1 MKYQAMSETVLKA
14 VGGKEN
20 ITSVTHC
27 ATRLRIDARDT
38 SIIDL
43 QLAKSADQALGAV
56 VSGGQLQVIIG
67 PNVTEAYNDF
77 LDFAGIEVGGG
88 TVADDAQTAK
98 DLAEGIKSGNTAMG
112 LIEKFGNVSAQVFM
126 PIVPA
131 LIVGGLIL
139 SIKNL
144 LVNYCGLS
152 TDSGTAQVLLAI
164 FSASFSFLPV
174 YLGYQLAAEDSQQDQ
189 LAAVMKMQPIM
200 GALLGAIMISSSI
213 SGAEGLDFL
222 GIPIPTNDYSSTVV
236 PIVLGVVFMYFVDRV
251 LQKII
256 PDVTKLFLKP
266 LLTMVVVVP
275 VELIVLGPAGSM
287 MGYALSDAVTWL
299 MDNVAFIATP
309 ILAALNP
316 YFVMLGLDKAYIAI
330 EVTSLAQLGWA
341 PIIFGFISNLCIG
354 GTSLALATAIKGNK
368 EKRGMVTTVAVTAL
382 CGVTEPAFYG
392 CLIERPRLLV
402 GTAIG
407 ALRWTPCRHL
417 CSEGVCCWSMPRP
430 SFGTHL
436 YRSRWVHGQLRAGM
450 RCRHHRHRRLLH
462 RCTRDH
468 QEEPQLY

>member
-88 TVADDAQTAK
+88 TVADDAQTA
-98 DLAEGIKSGNTAMG
+98 MG

-174 YLGYQLAAEDSQQDQ
+174 YLGYQLAA
-189 LAAVMKMQPIM
+189 VMKMQPIM

-236 PIVLGVVFMYFVDRV
+236 PIVLGVVFMYFVDRG

-256 PDVTKLFLKP
+256 PDITKLFLKP
-266 LLTMVVVVP
+266 LLTMFIVVP
-275 VELIVLGPAGSM
+275 VELIILGPAGSM
-287 MGYALSDAVTWL
+287 MGYALSDAATWL

-354 GTSLALATAIKGNK
+354 GTSLALATAMKGNK

-407 ALRWTPCRHL
+407 ALCAGLPAGIFVLKEYVAGACPGL
-417 CSEGVCCWSMPRP
+417 LSALIFIAPDGSMGNFVLACVVAVIAIVV
-430 SFGTHL
+430 SFIAARVIIKKNPN
-436 YRSRWVHGQLRAGM
+436 YI
-450 RCRHHRHRRLLH
+450 
-462 RCTRDH
+462 
-468 QEEPQLY
+468 E

>member
-1 MKYQAMSETVLKA
+1 MPYLETVQELLEAKEGEHVQFKEA
-14 VGGKEN
+14 KNRFDFGEAAKCCCALANNGGGKLVFG
-20 ITSVTHC
+20 ITDKRPRSVVGS
-27 ATRLRIDARDT
+27 AAFDQPERTR
-38 SIIDL
+38 
-43 QLAKSADQALGAV
+43 
-56 VSGGQLQVIIG
+56 
-67 PNVTEAYNDF
+67 
-77 LDFAGIEVGGG
+77 
-88 TVADDAQTAK
+88 
-98 DLAEGIKSGNTAMG
+98 MG

-174 YLGYQLAAEDSQQDQ
+174 YLGYQLAA
-189 LAAVMKMQPIM
+189 VMKMQPIM

-236 PIVLGVVFMYFVDRV
+236 PIVLGVVFMYFVDRG

-266 LLTMVVVVP
+266 LLTMIIVVP
-275 VELIVLGPAGSM
+275 VELIILGPAGSM

-354 GTSLALATAIKGNK
+354 AS
-368 EKRGMVTTVAVTAL
+368 
-382 CGVTEPAFYG
+382 P
-392 CLIERPRLLV
+392 
-402 GTAIG
+402 
-407 ALRWTPCRHL
+407 W
-417 CSEGVCCWSMPRP
+417 
-430 SFGTHL
+430 
-436 YRSRWVHGQLRAGM
+436 QL
-450 RCRHHRHRRLLH
+450 
-462 RCTRDH
+462 
-468 QEEPQLY
+468 P

>member
-1 MKYQAMSETVLKA
+1 MPYLETVQELLEAKEGEHVQFKEA
-14 VGGKEN
+14 KKQFDSREAAKCCCALANNGGGKLVFG
-20 ITSVTHC
+20 ITDKRPRSVVGS
-27 ATRLRIDARDT
+27 AAFDQPERTR
-38 SIIDL
+38 
-43 QLAKSADQALGAV
+43 
-56 VSGGQLQVIIG
+56 
-67 PNVTEAYNDF
+67 
-77 LDFAGIEVGGG
+77 
-88 TVADDAQTAK
+88 
-98 DLAEGIKSGNTAMG
+98 MG

-174 YLGYQLAAEDSQQDQ
+174 YLGYQLAA
-189 LAAVMKMQPIM
+189 VMKMQPIM

-236 PIVLGVVFMYFVDRV
+236 PIVLGVVFMYFVDRG

-256 PDVTKLFLKP
+256 PDITKLFLKP
-266 LLTMVVVVP
+266 LLTMFIVVP
-275 VELIVLGPAGSM
+275 VELIILGPAGSM
-287 MGYALSDAVTWL
+287 MGYALSDAATWL

-354 GTSLALATAIKGNK
+354 GTSLALATAMKGNK

-407 ALRWTPCRHL
+407 ALCAGLPAGIFVLKEYVAGACPGL
-417 CSEGVCCWSMPRP
+417 LSALIFIAPDGSMGNFVLACW
-430 SFGTHL
+430 FAGT
-436 YRSRWVHGQLRAGM
+436 SGIPKQPV
-450 RCRHHRHRRLLH
+450 
-462 RCTRDH
+462 
-468 QEEPQLY
+468 

>member
-1 MKYQAMSETVLKA
+1 M
-14 VGGKEN
+14 
-20 ITSVTHC
+20 
-27 ATRLRIDARDT
+27 
-38 SIIDL
+38 
-43 QLAKSADQALGAV
+43 
-56 VSGGQLQVIIG
+56 
-67 PNVTEAYNDF
+67 
-77 LDFAGIEVGGG
+77 
-88 TVADDAQTAK
+88 
-98 DLAEGIKSGNTAMG
+98 
-112 LIEKFGNVSAQVFM
+112 
-126 PIVPA
+126 
-131 LIVGGLIL
+131 
-139 SIKNL
+139 
-144 LVNYCGLS
+144 S

-174 YLGYQLAAEDSQQDQ
+174 YLGYQ

-236 PIVLGVVFMYFVDRV
+236 PIVLGVVFMYFVDRG

-266 LLTMVVVVP
+266 LLTMIIVVP
-275 VELIVLGPAGSM
+275 VELIILGPAGSM

-354 GTSLALATAIKGNK
+354 GTSLAWQLHEGKQREEGYGHHGCRHRTLWRNRA
-368 EKRGMVTTVAVTAL
+368 
-382 CGVTEPAFYG
+382 AFYG

-407 ALRWTPCRHL
+407 ALCAGLPAGIFVLKEYVAGACPGL
-417 CSEGVCCWSMPRP
+417 LSALIFIAPDGSMGNFVLACVVAIIAIVVSFIAARVIIKKNP
-430 SFGTHL
+430 S
-436 YRSRWVHGQLRAGM
+436 YI
-450 RCRHHRHRRLLH
+450 
-462 RCTRDH
+462 
-468 QEEPQLY
+468 E

>member
-98 DLAEGIKSGNTAMG
+98 DLAEGIKSSNTAMG

-174 YLGYQLAAEDSQQDQ
+174 YLGYQLAA
-189 LAAVMKMQPIM
+189 VMKMQPIM

-236 PIVLGVVFMYFVDRV
+236 PIVLGVVFMYFVDRG

-266 LLTMVVVVP
+266 LLTMFIVVP

-354 GTSLALATAIKGNK
+354 GTSLALATAMKGKQREEGYGHHGCRHRTLWRN
-368 EKRGMVTTVAVTAL
+368 RARVLRLPHRASP
-382 CGVTEPAFYG
+382 PACRHG
-392 CLIERPRLLV
+392 NRR
-402 GTAIG
+402 

-417 CSEGVCCWSMPRP
+417 CSERVCCGSMPRP

>member
-1 MKYQAMSETVLKA
+1 MSETVLKA

-174 YLGYQLAAEDSQQDQ
+174 YLGYQLAA
-189 LAAVMKMQPIM
+189 VMKMQPIM

-236 PIVLGVVFMYFVDRV
+236 PIVLGVVFMYFVDRG

-256 PDVTKLFLKP
+256 PDITKLFLKP
-266 LLTMVVVVP
+266 LLTMFIVVP
-275 VELIVLGPAGSM
+275 VELIILGPAGSM
-287 MGYALSDAVTWL
+287 MGYALSDAATWL

-354 GTSLALATAIKGNK
+354 GTSLALATAMKGNK

-407 ALRWTPCRHL
+407 ALCAGLPAGIFVLKEYVAGACPGL
-417 CSEGVCCWSMPRP
+417 LSALIFIAPDGSMGNFVLACVVAVIAIVIA
-430 SFGTHL
+430 SKML
-436 YRSRWVHGQLRAGM
+436 V
-450 RCRHHRHRRLLH
+450 
-462 RCTRDH
+462 
-468 QEEPQLY
+468 

>member
-1 MKYQAMSETVLKA
+1 M
-14 VGGKEN
+14 
-20 ITSVTHC
+20 
-27 ATRLRIDARDT
+27 
-38 SIIDL
+38 
-43 QLAKSADQALGAV
+43 
-56 VSGGQLQVIIG
+56 
-67 PNVTEAYNDF
+67 
-77 LDFAGIEVGGG
+77 
-88 TVADDAQTAK
+88 
-98 DLAEGIKSGNTAMG
+98 
-112 LIEKFGNVSAQVFM
+112 
-126 PIVPA
+126 
-131 LIVGGLIL
+131 
-139 SIKNL
+139 
-144 LVNYCGLS
+144 S

-174 YLGYQLAAEDSQQDQ
+174 YLGYQ

-236 PIVLGVVFMYFVDRV
+236 PIVLGVVFMYFVDRG

-256 PDVTKLFLKP
+256 PDITKLFLKP
-266 LLTMVVVVP
+266 LLTMFIVVP
-275 VELIVLGPAGSM
+275 VELIILGPAGSM
-287 MGYALSDAVTWL
+287 MGYALSDAATWL

-354 GTSLALATAIKGNK
+354 GTSLALATAMKGNK

-392 CLIERPRLLV
+392 CLIERPLP
-402 GTAIG
+402 IF
-407 ALRWTPCRHL
+407 ALASPPACRHSNRRPLRGTPCRHL
-417 CSEGVCCWSMPRP
+417 RPEGVCCGSMPRS
-430 SFGTHL
+430 SFCADL
-436 YRSRWVHGQLRAGM
+436 YRSRWIHGQLRTGV
-450 RCRHHRHRRLLH
+450 RCRRHRHRCLVH

-468 QEEPQLY
+468 QEESQLY